1 MRFVGSMKGHDCM
14 RVCPKCCA
22 LVHLRSAALS
32 RVDTRASDK
41 RADLHRF
48 RVLKCPVMP
57 KSALSLQGTNQGNH
71 LEHDL
76 DARV

>member
-22 LVHLRSAALS
+22 LVHLRSAALL

-76 DARV
+76 DARG

>member
-1 MRFVGSMKGHDCM
+1 MRFAGSMKGHDCM

-76 DARV
+76 DARG

>member
-57 KSALSLQGTNQGNH
+57 KPALCLQGTNQGNH

-76 DARV
+76 DARG

>member
-57 KSALSLQGTNQGNH
+57 KSALSLQGTNQGDH

-76 DARV
+76 DARG